1 MSVSDAIFIEGLRK
15 QYPGAYAP
23 AVDGLSLRIPGGS
36 IFGLLGPNGAGKTTS
51 ISIICGLIR
60 PDAGQVRV
68 FGKDITA
75 GGDAVRRRL
84 GVVPQH
90 IAMYPVLSGR
100 ENIAYIGRLYGL
112 SGNQIKTR
120 GEQLLE
126 RLGLSAHADKRVG
139 RYSGGMKRRI
149 NIIASLLHEPELLI
163 LDEPTAGVDVQS
175 RALILDFLKDYRA
188 AGHTVVYTSH
198 LLEEAEQLCDTVAII
213 DEGRNIIEGEPKR
226 LVAETPDC
234 RRLEDVFLHYTG
246 HSVRD

>member
-1 MSVSDAIFIEGLRK
+1 MSQPPTVEITALRK
-15 QYPGAYAP
+15 QYPGAFSP
-23 AVDGLSLRIPGGS
+23 AVDGLSLRIPTGS

-60 PDAGQVRV
+60 PDSGSVQV
-68 FGKDITA
+68 FGKDITRD
-75 GGDAVRRRL
+75 GNTIRGRI

-90 IAMYPVLSGR
+90 IALYHTLTGR

-112 SGNQIKTR
+112 DKKTIEAR
-120 GEQLLE
+120 GTQLLG

-149 NIIASLLHEPELLI
+149 NIITSLLHDPELLI

-188 AGHTVVYTSH
+188 SGHTVVYTSH

-213 DEGRNIIEGEPKR
+213 DEGRNIIEGEPAR
-226 LVAETPDC
+226 LIAQTPDC
-234 RRLEDVFLHYTG
+234 RRMEDVFLHYTG